1 MIGLIVARS
10 KNNCIGKNGKIP
22 WKIKGEQKQFKE
34 LTTGNVVVMGRNSYD
49 EIGHPLPNR
58 ETIVISKS
66 KKYVGRN
73 IHTASSVK
81 EAIELAKGKDV
92 YIAGG
97 YAVMEQVKLAFDQHG
112 ISIPYPQLDVHHPDA
127 SSDR

>member
-73 IHTASSVK
+73 IHTASMKFICGDPMNPATNKLLGSLYNFCGESTCMITPSFNTTILVPNVIASVWSC
-81 EAIELAKGKDV
+81 V
-92 YIAGG
+92 T
-97 YAVMEQVKLAFDQHG
+97 
-112 ISIPYPQLDVHHPDA
+112 
-127 SSDR
+127 